1 MCTFWSN
8 EHPDAKMDEMAQE
21 FCAIAHL
28 ESHDTPEE
36 KKKCLDKEFKKAAKH
51 VQNIQ
56 EKEYGKEGL
65 LEEYR
70 EIYKDTKGNPD
81 VGTAEDKITIGNM
94 DKCVQSGELF
104 YVSIQY
110 TLFTF
115 KLCAG
120 MLRSCKRRCY
130 IEISIQ
136 VSWY

>member
-1 MCTFWSN
+1 M
-8 EHPDAKMDEMAQE
+8 
-21 FCAIAHL
+21 

-94 DKCVQSGELF
+94 DKCV
-104 YVSIQY
+104 
-110 TLFTF
+110 
-115 KLCAG
+115 
-120 MLRSCKRRCY
+120 
-130 IEISIQ
+130 
-136 VSWY
+136 